1 MSYTTSQHS
10 VNHYKNVDSYTG
22 VVDADPHQLIQML
35 LDGALEKLSIVKG
48 LINRNDMTKKGE
60 IIGQAIAIVSGLR
73 VSLDM
78 EAGGE
83 IATNLDNLYDYIE
96 RRLLEANLNNDI
108 SIIDE
113 SASLLRE
120 IKAAW
125 EAIPRE
131 LRTKPDVAAASA

>member
-48 LINRNDMTKKGE
+48 LMKRNDMAKKGE
-60 IIGQAIAIVSGLR
+60 IIGQAIAIVGGLR

-78 EAGGE
+78 ETGGE
-83 IATNLDNLYDYIE
+83 IAANLDNLYDYIE
-96 RRLLEANLNNDI
+96 RRLLEANLKNDI

-120 IKAAW
+120 IKTAW
-125 EAIPRE
+125 ESIPRE
-131 LRTKPDVAAASA
+131 QRVKPETATASV

>member
-22 VVDADPHQLIQML
+22 VVEADPHQLIQML
-35 LDGALEKLSIVKG
+35 LDGALEKLSVVKG
-48 LINRNDMTKKGE
+48 LIKRNDMASKGE

-83 IATNLDNLYDYIE
+83 IAANLDNLYEYIE
-96 RRLLEANLNNDI
+96 RRLLEANLKNDI
-108 SIIDE
+108 SILDE
-113 SASLLRE
+113 SVSLLRE

-125 EAIPRE
+125 EAIPHEQRV
-131 LRTKPDVAAASA
+131 KPDIATASV